1 MLQTFVPKFCSQF
14 LLTLFTVFYATL
26 LHYSCSQNL
35 FTSLVHNFCSQILF
49 TIFFTGFVHNLC
61 SQFMFTKLLLLLL
74 FITVSQIC
82 TRLLFEILYHNF
94 CSQFLVHN
102 FFNFLPSP
110 LWFYSPTQLLTPS
123 SAELAFLPIDPAT
136 PPNVKLYFPSS
147 SSVKYSMKPKH
158 DLASHQIFSS

>member
-61 SQFMFTKLLLLLL
+61 SQFMFAKLLLLLL

-82 TRLLFEILYHNF
+82 TQLLFEILYHNF
-94 CSQFLVHN
+94 CSQLLVHN

-110 LWFYSPTQLLTPS
+110 LWVLFPYTTFDTKLSWVSLSPNWSSNATKCETLFSKLQLS
-123 SAELAFLPIDPAT
+123 Q
-136 PPNVKLYFPSS
+136 V
-147 SSVKYSMKPKH
+147 
-158 DLASHQIFSS
+158 